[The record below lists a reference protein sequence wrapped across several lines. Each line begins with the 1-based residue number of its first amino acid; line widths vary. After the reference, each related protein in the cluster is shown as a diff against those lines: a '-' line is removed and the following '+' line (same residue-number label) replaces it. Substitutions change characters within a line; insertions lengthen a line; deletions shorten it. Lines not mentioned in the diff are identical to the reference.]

1 MSGILNDKERIMDVL
16 ITENGR
22 RQISDGTFKIEFASF
37 SDHGVFYRDDG
48 TGVADD
54 AGSRLMFEAYSSA
67 TDVVIP
73 EINALGKISMDISSG
88 KRIVNG
94 KIVSTGSEM
103 REASFRS
110 GSQDMFSGSQEIIQD
125 AIDSFDRLQI
135 IGTKNNWAIEEYFS
149 VDKTSAIFTR
159 PNDGSSTP
167 QKLVKN
173 VDHDL
178 KPIFTDPSVSSLPA
192 FKYLPPCYDGGDF
205 KVPLAPYRKLNED
218 LQYSYE
224 KVINDLNSEK
234 CAPYGSHERTGPP
247 QKETFTLDSDD
258 PYLNILAQVFE
269 VNDDSVNKLAVID
282 YGTYKSEDGA
292 DLGSIYHV
300 GKIFRDSNNV
310 PKFVKIMTLV
320 FE

>member
-48 TGVADD
+48 LGVADD

-94 KIVSTGSEM
+94 KIVSTGSDM
-103 REASFRS
+103 LEATFKS
-110 GSQDMFSGSQEIIQD
+110 GSQRLFSGSQEIIQD

-135 IGTKNNWAIEEYFS
+135 IGTKNNWSIEEYFTI
-149 VDKTSAIFTR
+149 DKTNTIFTKPSPTQR
-159 PNDGSSTP
+159 VIRNVNDG
-167 QKLVKN
+167 
-173 VDHDL
+173 L
-178 KPIFTDPSVSSLPA
+178 KPIFTDPAVSSLPA
-192 FKYLPPCYDGGDF
+192 FKYMPPCYDGGNF
-205 KVPLAPYRKLNED
+205 KIPLASYRKMNED
-218 LQYSYE
+218 PHYSYSA
-224 KVINDLNSEK
+224 VINNLNSAP
-234 CAPYGSHERTGPP
+234 CVPYGSDSYGNPMGVV

-258 PYLNILAQVFE
+258 PYLNILGQVFE
-269 VNDDSVNKLAVID
+269 VNDDSVNKMAVID
-282 YGTYKSEDGA
+282 YGTFKNEDGT
-292 DLGSIYHV
+292 DKGSIYHV
-300 GKIFRDSNNV
+300 GKIFRDANNI
-310 PKFVKIMTLV
+310 PKFVKILTLV